1 MSNTIRYQKL
11 DRLQREP
18 ELKGEYIMKQVVNGK
33 TYNTE
38 TAEMICE
45 YYYSNPGDFHYV
57 DEALYVTKKGNYFIA
72 GEGGAM
78 SKYAKSLGN
87 NSIGGSSGIEALSK
101 IEALEY
107 AQENGADV
115 EDIEKYFADMIQEA

>member
-1 MSNTIRYQKL
+1 
-11 DRLQREP
+11 
-18 ELKGEYIMKQVVNGK
+18 MKQVVNGK

-38 TAEMICE
+38 TAEMICK
-45 YYYSNPGDFHYV
+45 YSYSNPGDFHYIY
-57 DEALYVTKKGNYFIA
+57 EALYVTKKGNYFIA
-72 GEGGAM
+72 GKGGAM

-87 NSIGGSSGIEALSK
+87 NSTGGSSGIEALSK
-101 IEALEY
+101 TEALEY